1 MPVMHQAALDMLKL
15 FVKWQFWGCKFRRQI
30 CQLCVTSPKTAN
42 VNSDLRISLP
52 QCIVLQGYERKLRKH
67 DYYSLFLCAEGA
79 DHSR

>member
-52 QCIVLQGYERKLRKH
+52 QCIVLQGAKFAFKSEL
-67 DYYSLFLCAEGA
+67 
-79 DHSR
+79 

>member
-30 CQLCVTSPKTAN
+30 CQLQLFCKVQSLFLR
-42 VNSDLRISLP
+42 VN
-52 QCIVLQGYERKLRKH
+52 CNYERKLHKH